1 MPARWLPLAWA
12 LLWIGAALFQA
23 LPGQNSG
30 TAVAAEISGG
40 SASAPAWLGQ
50 LDASIAG
57 WTARHGTA
65 VVLALLVS
73 EALIGLAALHRRTRG
88 SAVVVGCVLALAIWL
103 VGQDLGQLASGQA
116 TDPNTA
122 PLIALMGIAIAGSRR
137 ARARANMG

>member
-1 MPARWLPLAWA
+1 VPARWLPLAWA
-12 LLWIGAALFQA
+12 LLWIGVALFQA

-50 LDASIAG
+50 LDASIVG
-57 WTARHGTA
+57 WTARHGTG

-88 SAVVVGCVLALAIWL
+88 PAVVAGCVLALAIWKCARPACAML
-103 VGQDLGQLASGQA
+103 MMLRRRSTGSAERSTKPLSTGGAPTPSKRGAS
-116 TDPNTA
+116 
-122 PLIALMGIAIAGSRR
+122 
-137 ARARANMG
+137 